1 MHPFKGLVKY
11 ASPLALTYQYEEPIY
26 FTFRSMYSNLWSK
39 LNTISSREGELLHVA
54 KTFEDLLFALNPSLF
69 LHLLSIGVDPLQ
81 VAFPWIHL
89 AFSNVLEAEQ
99 LLLLWD
105 RLVGYDDLTI
115 LSLFAAS
122 IFLFRSEVLLCCG
135 TKEDVNDVF
144 KGNHGRRLKV
154 VPLLQTILWVDV
166 MQ

>member
-1 MHPFKGLVKY
+1 MY
-11 ASPLALTYQYEEPIY
+11 AS
-26 FTFRSMYSNLWSK
+26 LWSK
-39 LNTISSREGELLHVA
+39 LNTISSKEGEVRDEITARAYRLGPPNHPPPPQLLHVV
-54 KTFEDLLFALNPSLF
+54 KTFEELLFALHPGLF

-89 AFSNVLEAEQ
+89 AFSNVLDAEQ

-122 IFLFRSEVLLCCG
+122 IFLFRAEILLCCG
-135 TKEDVNDVF
+135 SKEEVGNVF
-144 KGNHGRRLKV
+144 KGNWGRRLKV
-154 VPLLQTILWVDV
+154 VPLLQAVLWPDV
-166 MQ
+166 LK

>member
-1 MHPFKGLVKY
+1 MK
-11 ASPLALTYQYEEPIY
+11 SQLALTAWARPPNHPPPPQ
-26 FTFRSMYSNLWSK
+26 
-39 LNTISSREGELLHVA
+39 LLHVV
-54 KTFEDLLFALNPSLF
+54 KTFEELLFALHPGLF

-89 AFSNVLEAEQ
+89 AFSNVLDAEQ

-122 IFLFRSEVLLCCG
+122 IFLFRAEILLCCG
-135 TKEDVNDVF
+135 SKEEVGNVF
-144 KGNHGRRLKV
+144 KGNWGRRLKV
-154 VPLLQTILWVDV
+154 VPLLQAVLWPDV
-166 MQ
+166 LK